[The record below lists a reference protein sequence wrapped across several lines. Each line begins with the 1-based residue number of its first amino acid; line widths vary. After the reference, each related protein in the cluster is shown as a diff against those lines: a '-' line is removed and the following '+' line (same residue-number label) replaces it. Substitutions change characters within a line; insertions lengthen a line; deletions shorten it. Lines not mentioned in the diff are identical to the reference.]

1 MAAVDMSVRHVMMCV
16 DPYLLGHGAWVVLYR
31 DNRDLLYINAYNM
44 TVLVGYIR
52 TYVHGVNVLYV
63 CCMCAE
69 P

>member
-1 MAAVDMSVRHVMMCV
+1 MELELSYTGTAV
-16 DPYLLGHGAWVVLYR
+16 L
-31 DNRDLLYINAYNM
+31 LLYINAYNM

-63 CCMCAE
+63 CCTCAE